1 MFRQQDD
8 STENGVDSSGQP
20 MASYT
25 SLTLAEPTRVV
36 AASTKGQELIM
47 TEMHNYREALKTA
60 GQNVNV

>member
-1 MFRQQDD
+1 
-8 STENGVDSSGQP
+8 

-60 GQNVNV
+60 G